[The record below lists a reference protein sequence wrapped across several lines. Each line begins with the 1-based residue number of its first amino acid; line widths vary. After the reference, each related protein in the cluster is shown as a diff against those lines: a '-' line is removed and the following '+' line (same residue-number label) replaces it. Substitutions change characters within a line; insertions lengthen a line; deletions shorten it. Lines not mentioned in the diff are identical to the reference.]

1 MSLPGCRACGRH
13 RCAAGKIF
21 LLRPPRQSLGRRS
34 ELIGDAAAGDPL
46 VAVARDRDDRRTG
59 ESTGHAA
66 VLDAADQRAALTQ
79 VARQRTGPREAE
91 PIFAGGRL
99 APGGRR
105 DRQAARGAARGGAP
119 VIIAPPPRSAETRER
134 EEWGPNRK

>member
-46 VAVARDRDDRRTG
+46 VAVAGDRDDRRTG

-66 VLDAADQRAALTQ
+66 VLAAADEREALTQ
-79 VARQRTGPREAE
+79 VARQRIGAGEADL
-91 PIFAGGRL
+91 IFAGGRL
-99 APGGRR
+99 APGVRIDGP
-105 DRQAARGAARGGAP
+105 AACGGALRVDG
-119 VIIAPPPRSAETRER
+119 VIKIGRPSGRG
-134 EEWGPNRK
+134 EWFWDV